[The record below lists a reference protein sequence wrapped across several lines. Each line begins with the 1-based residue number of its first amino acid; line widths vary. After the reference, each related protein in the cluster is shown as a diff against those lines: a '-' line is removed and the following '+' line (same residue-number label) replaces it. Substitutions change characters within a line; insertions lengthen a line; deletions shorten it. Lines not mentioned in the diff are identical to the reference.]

1 MSKVDADYWKKCIEH
16 QKKEILNYM
25 ILDGVIVEESQSETE
40 TAQVSEISVPTE
52 EPATPQARQQ

>member
-25 ILDGVIVEESQSETE
+25 ILDGVIEESETE
-40 TAQVSEISVPTE
+40 TAQVSENSVPTE

>member
-1 MSKVDADYWKKCIEH
+1 MDADYWKKCIEH

-25 ILDGVIVEESQSETE
+25 ILDGVITEESQSEIE
-40 TAQVSEISVPTE
+40 TAQVSENSVPTE